1 MNGMNDGSREQSET
15 ARLVRAAQAGDRA
28 AFNPLVQLYQRQAV
42 GLALGILRNKDDAAE
57 VVQEAF
63 VKAYLG
69 LGGLSQPERF
79 RFWLLKIVTNEA
91 VSRRRA
97 ARRHRIVT
105 SLFLAARAE
114 RRLPG
119 PQGRENADE
128 LQDVLERAMRQLTE
142 KEARAIALFGLDDL
156 PHEEVGRIMGCS
168 AGAVRWHVHKARK
181 KLRVLLKEYLE

>member
-1 MNGMNDGSREQSET
+1 MKDDGREQNET
-15 ARLVRAAQAGDRA
+15 AELVRAAQAGEKA
-28 AFNPLVQLYQRQAV
+28 AFDRLVLLYQRQAV
-42 GLALGILRNKDDAAE
+42 GLAFGILANRDDAAE

-79 RFWLLKIVTNEA
+79 RFWLLKIAANEA
-91 VSRRRA
+91 ISRRRA
-97 ARRHRIVT
+97 TRRHGILT
-105 SLFLAARAE
+105 SLFIAARAE
-114 RRLPG
+114 RRPSK
-119 PQGRENADE
+119 PQERDDADE
-128 LQDVLERAMRQLTE
+128 LQNAVEQAMRRLTD

-168 AGAVRWHVHKARK
+168 AGAVRWHVHRARK